1 MKVAQLLVFALL
13 NFLLQSDVFGLSIT
27 YEGFECQSAID
38 TEDPTP
44 DRAAL
49 VQSKFEVIEDS
60 GGGVYRLRLTG
71 GIPRFGSNNRN
82 VCIDKATAIGYSGI
96 PDIDGLPQP
105 LDSIDATAYF
115 NGQELIIVVSSMYTD
130 LSARRYPLSVFS
142 TSLIFTFTNTL
153 VFKFNSATSSSF
165 SLTKLFRNRGF
176 TQTNGSTNSIAPFLE
191 TVLPSFNKEARD
203 KPRILI
209 PLSVI
214 EYQLEK

>member
-1 MKVAQLLVFALL
+1 MKTAQILVFALL
-13 NFLLQSDVFGLSIT
+13 FLLLQSNVFGLSIT
-27 YEGFECQSAID
+27 YKGFECQSAID

-44 DRAAL
+44 DSATS
-49 VQSKFEVIEDS
+49 VQSRFEVIEDS
-60 GGGVYRLRLTG
+60 GGGVYRLSLTG
-71 GIPRFGSNNRN
+71 GIPRFVDNDRT

-130 LSARRYPLSVFS
+130 LSARSYPLSAFS
-142 TSLIFTFTNTL
+142 TSLIFTFTHTL
-153 VFKFNSATSSSF
+153 VFKFNSPTSSF

-176 TQTNGSTNSIAPFLE
+176 TKTNGSTNSITPFFE

-203 KPRILI
+203 KPTILT
-209 PLSVI
+209 PLATI
-214 EYQLEK
+214 EYKLEK

>member
-1 MKVAQLLVFALL
+1 MKIARLSVFALL
-13 NFLLQSDVFGLSIT
+13 LFLLQGNVFGLSIT

-44 DRAAL
+44 DNAAS
-49 VQSKFEVIEDS
+49 VQSRFEVIEDS

-71 GIPRFGSNNRN
+71 GIPRFGDNNRT

-130 LSARRYPLSVFS
+130 LSARRYPLSAFS

-153 VFKFNSATSSSF
+153 VFKFNSATSSF

-176 TQTNGSTNSIAPFLE
+176 TQTNGSTNSITPFLE
-191 TVLPSFNKEARD
+191 TVLPSYNKEARD
-203 KPRILI
+203 KPRILT
-209 PLSVI
+209 PLSAI